1 MELKSVELEKSSRI
15 YDVQIGG
22 YCLKLKT
29 DQKLDKV
36 EHLVQVVEEK
46 VRDSMKKHSNLSI
59 QKALILSCLNM
70 AEDYVNLKQSARQEL
85 ESIES
90 KLRSVQSLLKSV

>member
-1 MELKSVELEKSSRI
+1 MELKPVELEKSSNI

-22 YCLKLKT
+22 YSLKLKT
-29 DQKLDKV
+29 DQKSDKV
-36 EHLVQVVEEK
+36 KHLVQVVEER
-46 VRDSMKKHSNLSI
+46 VRHSMNSNSNLSI

-70 AEDYVNLKQSARQEL
+70 AEDYVNLKQSAKQEL
-85 ESIES
+85 DLIES